1 MSQPQLTLIQ
11 FQQRTGEYDFTM
23 QYYYPS
29 SWVDKSSDETILK
42 EFFNDGLVETD
53 ELGYGEWWNGDTAVS
68 IHDATQLPLDVDRSF
83 LASMWIYGE
92 TREPQ
97 PLEEEVSDA

>member
-23 QYYYPS
+23 QYYYPT

-53 ELGYGEWWNGDTAVS
+53 SLGYGEWWNGDTAVS
-68 IHDATQLPLDVDRSF
+68 IYNTMILRLNVDRSF
-83 LASMWIYGE
+83 LDSMWFYGE
-92 TREPQ
+92 
-97 PLEEEVSDA
+97 S

>member
-1 MSQPQLTLIQ
+1 MSQTQLTLIQ

-23 QYYYPS
+23 QYYYPT
-29 SWVDKSSDETILK
+29 SWVEKTSDETILK

-53 ELGYGEWWNGDTAVS
+53 SLGYGEWWNGDTAVS
-68 IHDATQLPLDVDRSF
+68 IYDTMQLPLDVDRSF

-92 TREPQ
+92 TKEPQ
-97 PLEEEVSDA
+97 PLQEEE

>member
-1 MSQPQLTLIQ
+1 MSQTQLTLIQ

-29 SWVDKSSDETILK
+29 SWVEKSSDETILK
-42 EFFNDGLVETD
+42 EFFNDGLISDDT
-53 ELGYGEWWNGDTAVS
+53 LGYGEWWNGDTAVS
-68 IHDATQLPLDVDRSF
+68 IYNTMELPLDVDRSF

-92 TREPQ
+92 TKEPQ
-97 PLEEEVSDA
+97 PIQEEE